1 MQSVEYAAV
10 RSAPVL
16 LAIPNSI
23 SSESWIRTSTTT
35 FRVSRPTVRRSRII
49 NIQFRIRTANSA
61 FPIPHSAFK
70 KAPLQGIEPRP
81 TVSKTDMRPPHSRG
95 VLQWGIRNVEMGI
108 NCCSLLFRIPHSAFR
123 IAKATHTG
131 FEPVVSTLTKWRP
144 LQNGPMGRDS
154 ECGVWNGR
162 FLNRYSAFRIPHSE
176 FKKSALR
183 ESNSPD
189 QIGSLAPLPIGQEH
203 K

>member
-1 MQSVEYAAV
+1 MCGV
-10 RSAPVL
+10 RNQV
-16 LAIPNSI
+16 
-23 SSESWIRTSTTT
+23 
-35 FRVSRPTVRRSRII
+35 
-49 NIQFRIRTANSA
+49 IQFRI
-61 FPIPHSAFK
+61 PHSA
-70 KAPLQGIEPRP
+70 
-81 TVSKTDMRPPHSRG
+81 
-95 VLQWGIRNVEMGI
+95 
-108 NCCSLLFRIPHSAFR
+108 FRIPHSAFR

-144 LQNGPMGRDS
+144 LQTGPMGRDS
-154 ECGVWNGR
+154 ECGVWNGG

>member
-81 TVSKTDMRPPHSRG
+81 TVSKTVMRPPHSRG

-123 IAKATHTG
+123 IQKSGTPESNREPQASKAHVLPSAPV
-131 FEPVVSTLTKWRP
+131 PVV
-144 LQNGPMGRDS
+144 
-154 ECGVWNGR
+154 
-162 FLNRYSAFRIPHSE
+162 FE
-176 FKKSALR
+176 F
-183 ESNSPD
+183 
-189 QIGSLAPLPIGQEH
+189 
-203 K
+203 